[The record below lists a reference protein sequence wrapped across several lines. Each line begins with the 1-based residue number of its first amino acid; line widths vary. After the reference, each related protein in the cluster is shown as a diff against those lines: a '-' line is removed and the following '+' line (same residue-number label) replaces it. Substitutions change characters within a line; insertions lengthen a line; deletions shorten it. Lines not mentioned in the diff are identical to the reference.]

1 MLVVMTTGSVMVLLG
16 TSACFTYILAIQQV
30 PQLVKALILSITKN
44 PYLFLVITNFI
55 FIISTAL
62 LDGLPAL
69 LIFFPILFPISN
81 DLGIHPL
88 QFTLLAVASNGIG
101 LILPPIGL
109 LLIVVCGI
117 AKTLL
122 SSVFRTMAP
131 YVGILIV
138 SLLVI
143 MFIPWIIL
151 VVPRMIWP
159 TL

>member
-1 MLVVMTTGSVMVLLG
+1 MFEEFRKFILRGNVMDLAVGVIMGGVFNAVVKSLV
-16 TSACFTYILAIQQV
+16 
-30 PQLVKALILSITKN
+30 
-44 PYLFLVITNFI
+44 
-55 FIISTAL
+55 
-62 LDGLPAL
+62 
-69 LIFFPILFPISN
+69 N
-81 DLGIHPL
+81 DLL
-88 QFTLLAVASNGIG
+88 M
-101 LILPPIGL
+101 PPIGL

-117 AKTLL
+117 AKTSL